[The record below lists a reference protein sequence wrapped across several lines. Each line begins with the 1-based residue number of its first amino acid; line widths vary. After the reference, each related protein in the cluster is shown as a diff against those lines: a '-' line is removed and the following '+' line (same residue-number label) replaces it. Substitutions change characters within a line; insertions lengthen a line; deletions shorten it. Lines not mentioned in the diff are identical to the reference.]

1 MAVYSRY
8 LIGITKIDRCPMR
21 MSRSGGESRI
31 QVDLGLS
38 PIYLRDF
45 ADRCRRMARWEA
57 NPRFRTML
65 LRKADDY
72 ERQAVGSRNA

>member
-1 MAVYSRY
+1 M
-8 LIGITKIDRCPMR
+8 K
-21 MSRSGGESRI
+21 MSRSGRESRI

-38 PIYLRDF
+38 PIHLRDF

-72 ERQAVGSRNA
+72 DQHAGELRNA

>member
-1 MAVYSRY
+1 M
-8 LIGITKIDRCPMR
+8 G
-21 MSRSGGESRI
+21 MSGSDGENRI
-31 QVDLGLS
+31 QVDLGLR
-38 PIYLRDF
+38 PLYLRDF

-72 ERQAVGSRNA
+72 ERQAGGLHNA